1 MRWLFNVIKG
11 NLINKNVKSV
21 VISTDRNKVE
31 KNNENIKKEF
41 ETLDE
46 IQEKSEELFFEH
58 EEKMKYETES
68 ETERLENIIENKR
81 LELEN
86 IQVEAVKTIKDAEKK
101 AKEIL
106 ENAIND
112 ANSEVNN
119 IKANAWEEGFNRGKQ
134 EAMQRMEEDVDAV
147 LISANKVLT
156 ESSIKAR
163 EIFQDNKSEI
173 IKLSFEIAKKII
185 KKEASDKEVLFEN
198 LVEAM
203 KKAQSNKELKIFV
216 NWEQLSFGKEI
227 KDILKNNF
235 QGIETID
242 IIEDRTVEP
251 GGCIIETK
259 LGKIDATIKNQLDIV
274 FNALIEE

>member
-1 MRWLFNVIKG
+1 MFNVIKG

-21 VISTDRNKVE
+21 VISTVRNKVE
-31 KNNENIKKEF
+31 ENNKNIKKEF

-58 EEKMKYETES
+58 EEKMEYETES

-81 LELEN
+81 VELEN

-227 KDILKNNF
+227 KDILKNNY

-242 IIEDRTVEP
+242 IIEERTVEP

>member
-1 MRWLFNVIKG
+1 MFNVIKG

-21 VISTDRNKVE
+21 VISTDRNKIE
-31 KNNENIKKEF
+31 ENNKNIKKEF

-58 EEKMKYETES
+58 EEKMEYETES

-81 LELEN
+81 VELEN

-101 AKEIL
+101 AKEIV

-112 ANSEVNN
+112 ANSEVND

>member
-1 MRWLFNVIKG
+1 MFNVIKG

-31 KNNENIKKEF
+31 ENNKNIKKEF

-58 EEKMKYETES
+58 EEKMEYETES

-81 LELEN
+81 VELEN

-112 ANSEVNN
+112 TNSEVND

-134 EAMQRMEEDVDAV
+134 EAMQRMEEDIDAV

>member
-1 MRWLFNVIKG
+1 MFNVIKG

-31 KNNENIKKEF
+31 ENNKNIKKEF

-58 EEKMKYETES
+58 EEKMEYETES

-81 LELEN
+81 VELEN

-112 ANSEVNN
+112 TNSEVND

-147 LISANKVLT
+147 FISANKVLT

>member
-21 VISTDRNKVE
+21 VISTDRNKIE
-31 KNNENIKKEF
+31 ENNKNIKKEF

-58 EEKMKYETES
+58 EEKMEYETES

-81 LELEN
+81 VELEN

-101 AKEIL
+101 AKEIV

-112 ANSEVNN
+112 ANSEVND

>member
-1 MRWLFNVIKG
+1 LFNVIKG

-21 VISTDRNKVE
+21 VISTDRNKIE
-31 KNNENIKKEF
+31 ENNKNIKKEF

-58 EEKMKYETES
+58 EEKMEYETES

-81 LELEN
+81 VELEN

-185 KKEASDKEVLFEN
+185 KKEVSDKEVLFEN

>member
-1 MRWLFNVIKG
+1 MFNVIKG

-31 KNNENIKKEF
+31 ENNKNIKKEF

-58 EEKMKYETES
+58 EEKMEYETES

-81 LELEN
+81 VELEN

-134 EAMQRMEEDVDAV
+134 EAMQRMEEDIDAV
-147 LISANKVLT
+147 VISANKVLT

-185 KKEASDKEVLFEN
+185 KKEVSDKEVLFEN

>member
-1 MRWLFNVIKG
+1 MFNVIKG

-21 VISTDRNKVE
+21 VISTDRNKIE
-31 KNNENIKKEF
+31 ENNKNIKKEF

-58 EEKMKYETES
+58 EEKMEYETES

-81 LELEN
+81 VELEN

>member
-21 VISTDRNKVE
+21 VISTDRNKIE
-31 KNNENIKKEF
+31 ENNKNIKKEF

-58 EEKMKYETES
+58 EEKMEYETES

-81 LELEN
+81 VELEN

-101 AKEIL
+101 AKEIV
-106 ENAIND
+106 ENAKNA
-112 ANSEVNN
+112 ANSEVND

-134 EAMQRMEEDVDAV
+134 EAMQRMEEDIDAV

-185 KKEASDKEVLFEN
+185 KKEVSDKEVLFEN

>member
-1 MRWLFNVIKG
+1 MFNVIKG

-31 KNNENIKKEF
+31 ENNKNIKKEF

-58 EEKMKYETES
+58 EEKIEYES
-68 ETERLENIIENKR
+68 ESEAERLENIIENKR
-81 LELEN
+81 VELEN
-86 IQVEAVKTIKDAEKK
+86 IQMKAVKTIKDAEKK
-101 AKEIL
+101 AKEL
-106 ENAIND
+106 VENAIND
-112 ANSEVNN
+112 ANSEVND

-134 EAMQRMEEDVDAV
+134 EAIQRMEEDVDAV

-185 KKEASDKEVLFEN
+185 KKEVNNKEVLFEN

>member
-11 NLINKNVKSV
+11 NLINKNVKAV

-31 KNNENIKKEF
+31 ENNKNIKKEF

-58 EEKMKYETES
+58 EEKMEYETES

-81 LELEN
+81 VELEN

-101 AKEIL
+101 AKEIV

-112 ANSEVNN
+112 ANSEVND

-185 KKEASDKEVLFEN
+185 KKEVSDKEVLFEN

>member
-1 MRWLFNVIKG
+1 MFNVIKG
-11 NLINKNVKSV
+11 NLINKNVKAV

-31 KNNENIKKEF
+31 ENNKNIKKEF

-58 EEKMKYETES
+58 EEKNEYDIEN
-68 ETERLENIIENKR
+68 ETERLENIIESKR
-81 LELEN
+81 IELES
-86 IQVEAVKTIKDAEKK
+86 IQVEAIKTIKDAEKR
-101 AKEIL
+101 AKEII
-106 ENAIND
+106 ENAINE
-112 ANSEVNN
+112 ANIESND

-134 EAMQRMEEDVDAV
+134 EALNGMEEDVDAV
-147 LISANKVLT
+147 LISANKVLA
-156 ESSIKAR
+156 ESSIRAR
-163 EIFQDNKSEI
+163 EIFQDNKSEM

-185 KKEASDKEVLFEN
+185 KKEINNKEVLFEN
-198 LVEAM
+198 LIEAM

-227 KDILKNNF
+227 KEILKNNF

>member
-1 MRWLFNVIKG
+1 MFNVIKG

-31 KNNENIKKEF
+31 ENNKNIKKEF

-58 EEKMKYETES
+58 EEKMEYETES

-81 LELEN
+81 VELEN

-106 ENAIND
+106 ENAINN

-185 KKEASDKEVLFEN
+185 KKEVSDKEVLFEN

>member
-31 KNNENIKKEF
+31 ENNKNIKKEF

-58 EEKMKYETES
+58 EEKMEYETES

-81 LELEN
+81 VELEN

-112 ANSEVNN
+112 ANSEVND

-134 EAMQRMEEDVDAV
+134 EAMQRMEEDIDAV

-185 KKEASDKEVLFEN
+185 KKEVSDKEVLFEN

>member
-1 MRWLFNVIKG
+1 MFNVIKG

-31 KNNENIKKEF
+31 ENNKNIKKEF

-58 EEKMKYETES
+58 EEKMEYETES

-81 LELEN
+81 VELEN

-101 AKEIL
+101 AKEIV

-112 ANSEVNN
+112 ANSEVND

-163 EIFQDNKSEI
+163 EIFQDNKAEI

-185 KKEASDKEVLFEN
+185 KKEVNNKEVLFEN

>member
-1 MRWLFNVIKG
+1 MFNVIKG

-31 KNNENIKKEF
+31 ENNKNIKKEF

-58 EEKMKYETES
+58 EEKMEYETES

-81 LELEN
+81 VELEN

-216 NWEQLSFGKEI
+216 N
-227 KDILKNNF
+227 
-235 QGIETID
+235 
-242 IIEDRTVEP
+242 
-251 GGCIIETK
+251 
-259 LGKIDATIKNQLDIV
+259 
-274 FNALIEE
+274 

>member
-1 MRWLFNVIKG
+1 MFNVIKG

-21 VISTDRNKVE
+21 VISTDRNKE
-31 KNNENIKKEF
+31 EENNKNIKKEF

-58 EEKMKYETES
+58 EEKMEYETES

-81 LELEN
+81 VELEN

-134 EAMQRMEEDVDAV
+134 EAMQRMEEDIDAV

>member
-1 MRWLFNVIKG
+1 MFNVIKG

-31 KNNENIKKEF
+31 ENNKNIKKEF

-58 EEKMKYETES
+58 EEKMEYETES

-81 LELEN
+81 VELEN

-134 EAMQRMEEDVDAV
+134 EAMQRMEEDIDAV

-274 FNALIEE
+274 FNVFIEE

>member
-1 MRWLFNVIKG
+1 MFNVIKG

-31 KNNENIKKEF
+31 ENNKNIKKEF

-58 EEKMKYETES
+58 EEKMEYETES

-81 LELEN
+81 VELEN

-112 ANSEVNN
+112 ANSEVND

>member
-31 KNNENIKKEF
+31 ENNKNIKKEF

-58 EEKMKYETES
+58 EEKMEYETES

-81 LELEN
+81 VELEN

>member
-1 MRWLFNVIKG
+1 MFNVIKG
-11 NLINKNVKSV
+11 NLINKNVKAV
-21 VISTDRNKVE
+21 VISTDRNKE
-31 KNNENIKKEF
+31 EENNINIKKEF

-46 IQEKSEELFFEH
+46 ISEKSEELFFEH
-58 EEKMKYETES
+58 EEKS
-68 ETERLENIIENKR
+68 EYLDENKINELDYIIEKKR
-81 LELEN
+81 KELEE
-86 IQVEAVKTIKDAEKK
+86 IQVEAVSTIKDAENR
-101 AKEIL
+101 AKEII
-106 ENAIND
+106 ENALDEANRESND
-112 ANSEVNN
+112 

-134 EAMQRMEEDVDAV
+134 EVIKGMEEDLDAI
-147 LISANKVLT
+147 LISANRVLT
-156 ESSIKAR
+156 EASLKAR
-163 EIFQDNKSEI
+163 EIFQENKEEI

-185 KKEASDKEVLFEN
+185 KKEIQNKEVLFEN
-198 LVEAM
+198 LIEAM

-227 KDILKNNF
+227 KERLKNNF

-274 FNALIEE
+274 FNALTEE

>member
-1 MRWLFNVIKG
+1 MFNVIKG

-31 KNNENIKKEF
+31 ENNKNIKKEF

-58 EEKMKYETES
+58 EEKMEYETES

-81 LELEN
+81 VELEN
-86 IQVEAVKTIKDAEKK
+86 IQVEAVKTIKDDEKK

-216 NWEQLSFGKEI
+216 NWEQLSFGKEL

>member
-1 MRWLFNVIKG
+1 MFNVIKG

-21 VISTDRNKVE
+21 VISTDRNKIE
-31 KNNENIKKEF
+31 ENNKNIKKEF

-58 EEKMKYETES
+58 EEKMEYETETES

-81 LELEN
+81 VELEN

-101 AKEIL
+101 AKEIV

-112 ANSEVNN
+112 ANSEVND

-134 EAMQRMEEDVDAV
+134 EAMQRMEEEVDAV

-185 KKEASDKEVLFEN
+185 KKEVSDKEILFEN

>member
-1 MRWLFNVIKG
+1 MFNVIKG

-31 KNNENIKKEF
+31 ENNKNIKKEF

-58 EEKMKYETES
+58 EEKMEYETES

-81 LELEN
+81 VELEN

-134 EAMQRMEEDVDAV
+134 EAMQRMEEDIDAV

>member
-1 MRWLFNVIKG
+1 MFNVIKG

-31 KNNENIKKEF
+31 ENNKNIKKEF

-58 EEKMKYETES
+58 EEKMEYETEETES

-81 LELEN
+81 VELEN

-185 KKEASDKEVLFEN
+185 KKEVSDKEVLFEN

>member
-1 MRWLFNVIKG
+1 MFNVIKG

-21 VISTDRNKVE
+21 VISTDRNKIE
-31 KNNENIKKEF
+31 ENNKNIKKEF

-58 EEKMKYETES
+58 EEKMEYETES

-81 LELEN
+81 VELEN

-134 EAMQRMEEDVDAV
+134 EAMQRMEEDIDAV

>member
-11 NLINKNVKSV
+11 NLINKNVKAV
-21 VISTDRNKVE
+21 VISTDRNKAE
-31 KNNENIKKEF
+31 EDNKSIKKEF

-58 EEKMKYETES
+58 EEKNEYDAEE
-68 ETERLENIIENKR
+68 EVERLETIIENKR
-81 LELEN
+81 IELEN
-86 IQVEAVKTIKDAEKK
+86 IQQEAVKTITDTEKR
-101 AKEIL
+101 AKEII
-106 ENAIND
+106 ENAINE
-112 ANSEVNN
+112 ANMEAND

-134 EAMQRMEEDVDAV
+134 EVIERMENDIDAV
-147 LISANKVLT
+147 LISANRVLA

-163 EIFQDNKSEI
+163 EIFQDNKREMI
-173 IKLSFEIAKKII
+173 NLSFEIAKKII
-185 KKEASDKEVLFEN
+185 KREINNKEILFEN
-198 LVEAM
+198 LIEAM

-227 KDILKNNF
+227 KERLKNSF

-259 LGKIDATIKNQLDIV
+259 LGKIDATIKNQLDII
-274 FNALIEE
+274 FNVLIEE

>member
-1 MRWLFNVIKG
+1 LFNVIKG

-31 KNNENIKKEF
+31 ENNKNIKKEF

-58 EEKMKYETES
+58 EEKMEYETES

-81 LELEN
+81 VELEN

>member
-1 MRWLFNVIKG
+1 MFNVIKG

-31 KNNENIKKEF
+31 ENNKNIKKEF

-58 EEKMKYETES
+58 EEKMEYETES

-81 LELEN
+81 VELEN

-101 AKEIL
+101 AKDIL

-112 ANSEVNN
+112 ANSEVND

>member
-21 VISTDRNKVE
+21 VISTDRNKIE
-31 KNNENIKKEF
+31 ENNKNIKKEF

-58 EEKMKYETES
+58 EEKMEYETES

-81 LELEN
+81 VELEN

-112 ANSEVNN
+112 ANSEVND

-134 EAMQRMEEDVDAV
+134 EAMQRMEEDIDAV

-185 KKEASDKEVLFEN
+185 KKEVSDKEVLFEN

>member
-31 KNNENIKKEF
+31 ENNKNIKKEF

-58 EEKMKYETES
+58 EEKMEYETES

-81 LELEN
+81 VELEN

-185 KKEASDKEVLFEN
+185 KKEVSDKEVLFEN

>member
-1 MRWLFNVIKG
+1 MFNVIKG

-31 KNNENIKKEF
+31 ENNKNIKKEF

-58 EEKMKYETES
+58 EEKMEYETES

-81 LELEN
+81 VELEN

-112 ANSEVNN
+112 ANSEVND

-185 KKEASDKEVLFEN
+185 KKEVSDKEVLFEN

>member
-1 MRWLFNVIKG
+1 MFNVIKG
-11 NLINKNVKSV
+11 NLINKNVKAV
-21 VISTDRNKVE
+21 VISTDRNKAE
-31 KNNENIKKEF
+31 ENNINIKKEF

-46 IQEKSEELFFEH
+46 ISEKSEELFFEH
-58 EEKMKYETES
+58 EEKS
-68 ETERLENIIENKR
+68 EYLDENKINELDYIIEKKR
-81 LELEN
+81 KELEE
-86 IQVEAVKTIKDAEKK
+86 IQVEAVSTIKDAENR
-101 AKEIL
+101 AKEII
-106 ENAIND
+106 ENALDEANRESND
-112 ANSEVNN
+112 

-134 EAMQRMEEDVDAV
+134 EVIKGMEEDLDAI
-147 LISANKVLT
+147 LISANRVLT
-156 ESSIKAR
+156 EASLKAR
-163 EIFQDNKSEI
+163 EIFQENKEEI

-185 KKEASDKEVLFEN
+185 KKEIQNKEVLFEN
-198 LVEAM
+198 LIEAM

-227 KDILKNNF
+227 KERLKNNF

-274 FNALIEE
+274 FNALTEE

>member
-1 MRWLFNVIKG
+1 MFNVIKG

-31 KNNENIKKEF
+31 ENNKNIKKEF

-58 EEKMKYETES
+58 EEKMEYETES

-81 LELEN
+81 VELEN

-134 EAMQRMEEDVDAV
+134 EAMQRMEEDIDAV

-185 KKEASDKEVLFEN
+185 KKEVSDKEVLFEN

>member
-1 MRWLFNVIKG
+1 MFNVIKG

-31 KNNENIKKEF
+31 ENNKNIKKEF

-58 EEKMKYETES
+58 EEKMEYETES

-81 LELEN
+81 VELEN

-185 KKEASDKEVLFEN
+185 KKEVSDKEVLFEN

>member
-31 KNNENIKKEF
+31 ENNKNIKKEF

-58 EEKMKYETES
+58 EEKMEY

-81 LELEN
+81 VELEN

>member
-1 MRWLFNVIKG
+1 MFNVIKG

-31 KNNENIKKEF
+31 ENNKNIKKEF

-58 EEKMKYETES
+58 EEKMEYETES

-81 LELEN
+81 VELEN

-112 ANSEVNN
+112 VNSEVND

>member
-11 NLINKNVKSV
+11 NLINKNVKAV

-31 KNNENIKKEF
+31 ENNKNIKKEF

-58 EEKMKYETES
+58 EEKNEYDIEN
-68 ETERLENIIENKR
+68 ETERLENIIESKR
-81 LELEN
+81 IELES
-86 IQVEAVKTIKDAEKK
+86 IQVEAIKTIKDAEKK
-101 AKEIL
+101 AKEII
-106 ENAIND
+106 ENAINE
-112 ANSEVNN
+112 ANIESND

-134 EAMQRMEEDVDAV
+134 EALNGMEEDVDAV
-147 LISANKVLT
+147 LISANKVLA
-156 ESSIKAR
+156 ESSIRAR
-163 EIFQDNKSEI
+163 EIFQDNKSEM

-185 KKEASDKEVLFEN
+185 KKEINNKEVLFEN
-198 LVEAM
+198 LIEAM

-227 KDILKNNF
+227 KEILKNNF